1 MPYTFKFTQQALSH
15 NAMNF
20 NRCQPARIEK
30 IISAELKKEKN
41 EKQNQILNIR
51 FH

>member
-20 NRCQPARIEK
+20 NRCQPAQIEK
-30 IISAELKKEKN
+30 IISAELKKEKTKN
-41 EKQNQILNIR
+41 TTKYLT
-51 FH
+51 